1 MDTVT
6 VRLDYPATF
15 DGVTRDSIT
24 LRRPKVRDQRA
35 AQKLYPEDPAGQEL
49 ALFAAL
55 AEVAPNDLEDMDL
68 GDYNRLQDA
77 YFRFRA
83 PRKDQSG
90 DAQKAGEAAGERAA
104 DVAA

>member
-24 LRRPKVRDQRA
+24 LRRPKVRDMRSA
-35 AQKLYPEDPAGQEL
+35 AKVAPGDDDGQEL

-83 PRKDQSG
+83 PRKDQPV
-90 DAQKAGEAAGERAA
+90 DAQKSGETAGERAA

>member
-24 LRRPKVRDQRA
+24 LRRPRVRDQRA
-35 AQKLYPEDPAGQEL
+35 AQKLYPDDPAGQEL

-55 AEVAPNDLEDMDL
+55 AEVAPNDLEGMDL

-90 DAQKAGEAAGERAA
+90 DAEKAGEAPGERTA

>member
-24 LRRPKVRDQRA
+24 LRRPRVRDQRA
-35 AQKLYPEDPAGQEL
+35 AQKLYPDDPAGQEL

-55 AEVAPNDLEDMDL
+55 AEVAPNDLECMYL

-90 DAQKAGEAAGERAA
+90 DAEKAGEAPGERTA

>member
-6 VRLDYPATF
+6 VKLDYPVKF
-15 DGVTRDSIT
+15 DGVMRDSIT

-35 AQKLYPEDPAGQEL
+35 AQKLYPDDVAGQEL

-68 GDYNRLQDA
+68 GDYDRLQDA
-77 YFRFRA
+77 YFRFRT
-83 PRKDQSG
+83 PRKDQPV
-90 DAQKAGEAAGERAA
+90 DAQKAGEATGERAA